1 MGRIKSKR
9 IYITHC
15 CAKKNNQLRET
26 GEKTTP
32 DFLYIAT
39 PTQRFMN
46 ACKTEKVNW
55 AIFSDKYG
63 VWPYPLTHGWY
74 EKNPNKVSNEEFK
87 KLLEEFDKSLGSY
100 KEIFFYYNPGRFHK
114 LYKKLISKSKLK
126 NRIRLFTH
134 ISEINYG
141 KE

>member
-1 MGRIKSKR
+1 MKSNR

-15 CAKKNNQLRET
+15 CAKKNNELKET
-26 GEKTTP
+26 REKTTP
-32 DFLYIAT
+32 DILYVAT

-46 ACKTEKVNW
+46 ACKNKKVSW
-55 AIFSDKYG
+55 AIFSDKYA
-63 VWPYPLTHGWY
+63 VWPYPLRHEWY
-74 EKNPNKVSNEEFK
+74 EKNPNKVTDEEFR

-114 LYKKLISKSKLK
+114 LYKRLISKSKLK

-134 ISEINYG
+134 IREIN
-141 KE
+141 